1 MQMLSSRQFAA
12 IATIIEYLYEH
23 LDQQPSLEDVATYMN
38 LSPSY
43 IQRQFQEWV
52 GISPKK
58 FVQYMSLQQAK
69 YYLMQQRSLL
79 DAALNT
85 GLSGTGRLHD
95 LFIQLEGMTP
105 GEYKQQGDGVEL
117 NYSVE
122 TSPFGDLLVVSSDK
136 GICSVRFVD
145 HSENIQEI
153 VKQYFPKAQ
162 LKNHSPIWHQ
172 QIAQW
177 FRQDFSEHLQQK
189 LPLNLAGTPFQLQV
203 WEALLTIPEGQ
214 LRTYQDIAEQIGKPK
229 AVRAVATAIGQ
240 NPIAYLIPC
249 HRVIRATG
257 MVGEYHWQK
266 GRKLALLAW
275 EMAKQQEIGRAHV

>member
-1 MQMLSSRQFAA
+1 MQMLSSRQFAV

-23 LDQQPSLEDVATYMN
+23 LDQQPSLEDVAKYMD

-69 YYLMQQRSLL
+69 YYLIQQRSLL
-79 DAALNT
+79 DTALNT

-122 TSPFGDLLVVSSDK
+122 TSPFGDLLVVSSEK

-145 HSENIQEI
+145 SRENIQDI
-153 VKQYFPKAQ
+153 IKQYFPKAQ
-162 LKNHSPIWHQ
+162 LRNHSPIWHQ

-214 LRTYQDIAEQIGKPK
+214 LRTYQDIADQIGKPK

-275 EMAKQQEIGRAHV
+275 EMAKQQGEIA

>member
-1 MQMLSSRQFAA
+1 MQMLSSRQFAV

-23 LDQQPSLEDVATYMN
+23 LDQQPSLEDVATYMD

-79 DAALNT
+79 DTALNT

-105 GEYKQQGDGVEL
+105 GEYKQQGNGVEL

-122 TSPFGDLLVVSSDK
+122 TSPFGDLLVVSSEK

-145 HSENIQEI
+145 SRENIEDI
-153 VKQYFPKAQ
+153 IKQYFPKAQ
-162 LKNHSPIWHQ
+162 LRNYSPIWHQ

-214 LRTYQDIAEQIGKPK
+214 LRTYQDIGKPK

-275 EMAKQQEIGRAHV
+275 EMAKQQGEIA

>member
-38 LSPSY
+38 LSTSY

-79 DAALNT
+79 DTALNT

-145 HSENIQEI
+145 HSDNIQEI

-275 EMAKQQEIGRAHV
+275 EMAKQQGEIA

>member
-79 DAALNT
+79 DTALNT

-105 GEYKQQGDGVEL
+105 GEYKQQGGGVEL

-145 HSENIQEI
+145 NSKNIQEI

-275 EMAKQQEIGRAHV
+275 EMAKQQGEIA

>member
-79 DAALNT
+79 DTALNT

-145 HSENIQEI
+145 HSDNIQEI

-229 AVRAVATAIGQ
+229 AARAVATAIGQ

-275 EMAKQQEIGRAHV
+275 EMAKQQGEIA

>member
-1 MQMLSSRQFAA
+1 MQMLSSRQFAV

-23 LDQQPSLEDVATYMN
+23 LDQQPSLEDVAVYMN

-52 GISPKK
+52 GVSPKK

-69 YYLMQQRSLL
+69 YYLMQQHSLL
-79 DAALNT
+79 DTALNT

-105 GEYKQQGDGVEL
+105 GEYKQQGDGVIL

-136 GICSVRFVD
+136 GICSVRFID
-145 HSENIQEI
+145 HHANIEEI
-153 VKQYFPKAQ
+153 VKQHFPRAH
-162 LKNHSPIWHQ
+162 LKNNSPIWHQ
-172 QIAQW
+172 QIAEW
-177 FRQDFSEHLQQK
+177 FEQDFSEHLQQK

-275 EMAKQQEIGRAHV
+275 EMAKQQGEIA

>member
-1 MQMLSSRQFAA
+1 MQMLSSRQFAV

-23 LDQQPSLEDVATYMN
+23 LDQQPSLEDVATYMD

-79 DAALNT
+79 DTALNT

-105 GEYKQQGDGVEL
+105 GEYKQQGNGVEL

-145 HSENIQEI
+145 SRENIKDI
-153 VKQYFPKAQ
+153 IKQYFPKAQ
-162 LKNHSPIWHQ
+162 LRNHSPIWHQ

-275 EMAKQQEIGRAHV
+275 EMAKQQGEIA

>member
-79 DAALNT
+79 DTALNT

-153 VKQYFPKAQ
+153 VKQYSPKAQ

-214 LRTYQDIAEQIGKPK
+214 LRTYQDIAEQIGKPN

-240 NPIAYLIPC
+240 NPIVYLIPC

-275 EMAKQQEIGRAHV
+275 EMAKQQGEIA